1 MLLGLGC
8 LERARPCG
16 RARIPDVGT
25 LVAQATVSSEG
36 LVGSAASTLSALLS
50 LAFAML
56 GVAHLRRSRLVA
68 YRWLERSVL
77 VSLLLGQ
84 VLLFW
89 QDQLG
94 AMVELGWNLL
104 LLGALRFAIR
114 QEEARLALARASAT
128 QSLPEIA
135 VRP

>member
-1 MLLGLGC
+1 MPGLAAV
-8 LERARPCG
+8 LE
-16 RARIPDVGT
+16 IPDVGT
-25 LVAQATVSSEG
+25 LIAQATVSSEG
-36 LVGSAASTLSALLS
+36 LVGSAASALSALLS
-50 LAFAML
+50 LALAML

-89 QDQLG
+89 QHQLG

-114 QEEARLALARASAT
+114 QEEAPLGLSVAHEGARRFR
-128 QSLPEIA
+128 PETG
-135 VRP
+135 VQR

>member
-1 MLLGLGC
+1 VLGLAALSVPGLAAV
-8 LERARPCG
+8 LE
-16 RARIPDVGT
+16 IPDAGS
-25 LVAQATVSSEG
+25 LVAQATDSSEG

-56 GVAHLRRSRLVA
+56 GVVHLRRSRLVA

-89 QDQLG
+89 QDQLTRVWTKEAQVARGTTG
-94 AMVELGWNLL
+94 A
-104 LLGALRFAIR
+104 GAAGAKLAGCSNP
-114 QEEARLALARASAT
+114 RL
-128 QSLPEIA
+128 
-135 VRP
+135 

>member
-1 MLLGLGC
+1 MAALSVPGLAAV
-8 LERARPCG
+8 LE
-16 RARIPDVGT
+16 IPDVGT
-25 LVAQATVSSEG
+25 LIAQATVSSER
-36 LVGSAASTLSALLS
+36 LVGSAASTASALLS

-56 GVAHLRRSRLVA
+56 GVVHLRRSRLVA

-77 VSLLLGQ
+77 VSVLLGQ

-114 QEEARLALARASAT
+114 QEEARLALARTSAT

>member
-1 MLLGLGC
+1 MSVPGLAAV
-8 LERARPCG
+8 LE
-16 RARIPDVGT
+16 IPKVGT
-25 LVAQATVSSEG
+25 LIAQSDRQLGGPGRISCLDALRAAVAGFRNA
-36 LVGSAASTLSALLS
+36 
-50 LAFAML
+50 
-56 GVAHLRRSRLVA
+56 RRSTPASLTLVA

-77 VSLLLGQ
+77 VSVLLGQ